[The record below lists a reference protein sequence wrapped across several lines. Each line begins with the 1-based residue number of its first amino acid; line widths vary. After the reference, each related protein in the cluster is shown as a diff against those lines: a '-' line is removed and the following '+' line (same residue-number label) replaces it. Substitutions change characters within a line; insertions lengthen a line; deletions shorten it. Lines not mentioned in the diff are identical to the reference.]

1 MQEQIKELIKKYNTL
16 LSGYQE
22 LISEYEAKGLEN
34 LDSEEIEYYGAY
46 LGKVEMLEVVI
57 EDLQKL
63 DTFLK

>member
-34 LDSEEIEYYGAY
+34 LNFEDTEYYGAY

-57 EDLQKL
+57 EDLQK
-63 DTFLK
+63 T

>member
-16 LSGYQE
+16 LSGYKE

-34 LDSEEIEYYGAY
+34 LNFEDTEYYGAY
-46 LGKVEMLEVVI
+46 LGKVEMIEVII

>member
-34 LDSEEIEYYGAY
+34 LNFEDTEYYGAY
-46 LGKVEMLEVVI
+46 LGKVEILEVEI
-57 EDLQKL
+57 EYLKKF

>member
-34 LDSEEIEYYGAY
+34 LNFEDTEYYGAY
-46 LGKVEMLEVVI
+46 LGKVEMIEVII

>member
-22 LISEYEAKGLEN
+22 LIYEYEAKGTVNFTFE
-34 LDSEEIEYYGAY
+34 DTEYYGAY

>member
-1 MQEQIKELIKKYNTL
+1 MTKLVKKYKTL
-16 LSGYQE
+16 ISGYQK

>member
-34 LDSEEIEYYGAY
+34 LNFEDTEYYGAY
-46 LGKVEMLEVVI
+46 LGKVEILEVVI
-57 EDLQKL
+57 EDLKKF